1 MRCVQFVVLA
11 CFLLAA
17 VIQAEEQATP
27 KSSGPFDSISD
38 ILPKRED
45 IQKYWD
51 SRTTYVRGIF
61 KLKDRVFLVMV
72 AFSNYPLLILFYQSQ
87 ITPAFVNISPAILSD
102 GGMCLYMLFSQYQV
116 PLNNFKISTRHRAHV
131 YFRICS
137 VFNHA
142 CMSLLHI
149 SITDC
154 RNTASLHPSSSPWLL
169 HSSLTWLWLKT
180 AKPQKHVVMT
190 LTSMGQTGT
199 RRLTVTTAQ
208 LCTPG
213 RKTKSLGRTQLI
225 FWVEAVCARQRKT
238 SIAAKP
244 EDNIYKCR
252 IVFATNA

>member
-116 PLNNFKISTRHRAHV
+116 PLNNFKIFRTPSHTYV
-131 YFRICS
+131 YFPCICS
-137 VFNHA
+137 VFNHM
-142 CMSLLHI
+142 CISLLPI

-169 HSSLTWLWLKT
+169 QSSLTWL
-180 AKPQKHVVMT
+180 
-190 LTSMGQTGT
+190 
-199 RRLTVTTAQ
+199 
-208 LCTPG
+208 
-213 RKTKSLGRTQLI
+213 
-225 FWVEAVCARQRKT
+225 
-238 SIAAKP
+238 
-244 EDNIYKCR
+244 
-252 IVFATNA
+252 